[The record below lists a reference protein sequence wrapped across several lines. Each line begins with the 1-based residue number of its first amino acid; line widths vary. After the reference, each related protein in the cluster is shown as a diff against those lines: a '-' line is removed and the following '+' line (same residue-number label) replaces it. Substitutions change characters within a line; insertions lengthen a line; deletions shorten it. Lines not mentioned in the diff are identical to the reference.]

1 VGNDVGFYNEIAC
14 LMIRSMSP
22 LQFRDGGW
30 DGEREFFRPADND
43 VDDIVVSAFAI
54 ELVRAPFLSP
64 NAADRPLPTAPN
76 DVPQAVVVGRYPTN
90 ANECEVAQ
98 AGAGY
103 NFNRSVFDNRDP
115 FDYNNNGEWDHD
127 ELGAIPGFPSASQN
141 PNQNYKELPG
151 IDLPGSNVASAE
163 KQVGFVWRG
172 NHQIEGTGC
181 YGSEW
186 TIREVEAL
194 VNLPNFNM
202 QVEVPGSNPN
212 DAQREAGTR
221 SVLPSQGIVLVE
233 LFWQH
238 QMLLQLPVFNPVYD
252 ILGGTGSTTISVWA
266 AFPLPSVEPFIIF
279 PAP

>member
-1 VGNDVGFYNEIAC
+1 
-14 LMIRSMSP
+14 
-22 LQFRDGGW
+22 
-30 DGEREFFRPADND
+30 
-43 VDDIVVSAFAI
+43 
-54 ELVRAPFLSP
+54 
-64 NAADRPLPTAPN
+64 
-76 DVPQAVVVGRYPTN
+76 
-90 ANECEVAQ
+90 
-98 AGAGY
+98 
-103 NFNRSVFDNRDP
+103 
-115 FDYNNNGEWDHD
+115 
-127 ELGAIPGFPSASQN
+127 
-141 PNQNYKELPG
+141 
-151 IDLPGSNVASAE
+151 
-163 KQVGFVWRG
+163 
-172 NHQIEGTGC
+172 
-181 YGSEW
+181 
-186 TIREVEAL
+186 